1 MKINKLTWLVLFI
14 MLILSSCSEE
24 REMPAINVTSF
35 LVGGSSPELVN
46 DIYQDVPLDQ
56 PLTFRFSGAL
66 DQASIQ
72 GGIVFRKIND
82 GGNEDVDFSQSLI
95 AQNRELVIFSQGL
108 LESNSRYQITFNSFR
123 GAEGEQVTSYE
134 LNFSTAGAGLE
145 VVSVEV
151 VEGNPVHSNRILNT
165 PLNLVGRI
173 TFTSSIDQNQNF
185 ASKIGVTGPT
195 NVSLTFSILEDGKLE
210 FRSNSP
216 LRDFS
221 KYILTIETG
230 ILGPDGETK
239 EKQTRDL
246 FTMPSEQDKFP
257 RIPTEELLTKVQQQT
272 FRYFWDFAHPASG
285 MTRERNT
292 SGNLVTV
299 GGSGFGVMTI
309 IVGIERGFISREQG
323 VERWRKIVDFLETA
337 DRFHGAWS
345 HWIDGNTGKM
355 LPFSQFDNGGDL
367 VETALMVQGLLTVR
381 QYLNEQS
388 PEEKII
394 IDKITKLWEE
404 VEWSWYTRGNQN
416 VLYWHWSPEH
426 EWAINLQISGYN
438 ESLIVYVLAAASPTY
453 PIDKIVYDNGWA
465 RNGGMRNGN
474 SFYNIPL
481 PLGVN
486 YGGSLFFSHY
496 SFLGL
501 DPRNMVDQYAN
512 YWTQGVNHTLIN
524 RMHAITNPL
533 GYAGYERY
541 SWGLTASDNHEGYSA
556 HSPTNDKGVITPTAA
571 LSSMPYTP
579 EESIEALEFF
589 YYQLGDRLWGDYG
602 FYDAFNL
609 TENWFANSYL
619 AIDQGPIILMIENH
633 RTALLWDLFMKD
645 EEVKVGLDKLN
656 FNY

>member
-1 MKINKLTWLVLFI
+1 MKITNLHWLICFI
-14 MLILSSCSEE
+14 LIFSGCSEE
-24 REMPAINVTSF
+24 KELPTINVTSF
-35 LVGGSSPELVN
+35 SVGGNSPELVN

-56 PLTFRFSGAL
+56 PLTFRFSSAL
-66 DQASIQ
+66 DPASIQ
-72 GGIVFRKIND
+72 GGIEFRKIGD
-82 GGNEDVDFSQSLI
+82 GGNVAVDFSHSLI
-95 AQNRELVIFSQGL
+95 AQNRELVIFPQGL
-108 LESNSRYQITFNSFR
+108 LESNTRYQVRFNSFR
-123 GAEGEQVTSYE
+123 GASGEQVTAYE
-134 LNFSTAGAGLE
+134 LNFSTSRAGLE
-145 VVSVEV
+145 VVAVALVDS
-151 VEGNPVHSNRILNT
+151 NPVHSNRILDV
-165 PLNLVGRI
+165 PLNLIGNI
-173 TFTSSIDQNQNF
+173 SFTSAIDQNQNF
-185 ASKIGVTGPT
+185 ASKIRVTGPT
-195 NVSLTFSILEDGKLE
+195 NVSLTFSVLEDGKLE
-210 FRSNSP
+210 FRSNAP

-221 KYILTIETG
+221 KYTLTIASG
-230 ILGPDGETK
+230 ITGPDGDTK
-239 EKQTRDL
+239 ERQTRDL
-246 FTMPSEQDKFP
+246 FTLPSAQDKFP

-272 FRYFWDFAHPASG
+272 FKYFWDFAHPGSG

-309 IVGIERGFISREQG
+309 IVGIERGFISRQQG
-323 VERWRKIVDFLETA
+323 VERWRRIVDFLETA

-426 EWAINLQISGYN
+426 QWAMNLQISGYN
-438 ESLIVYVLAAASPTY
+438 ESLIAYVLAAASPTY
-453 PIDKIVYDNGWA
+453 PIEKVVYDNGWA

-474 SFYNIPL
+474 TFYNIPL

-512 YWTQGVNHTLIN
+512 YWTQGINHTLIN
-524 RMHAITNPL
+524 RMYCVTNPL
-533 GYAGYERY
+533 GFAGYRDN
-541 SWGLTASDNHEGYSA
+541 SWGLTASDNHAGYSA
-556 HSPTNDKGVITPTAA
+556 HSPTNDRGVITPTAA
-571 LSSMPYTP
+571 LSSIPYTP
-579 EESIEALEFF
+579 EESIAAMEFF
-589 YYQLGDRLWGDYG
+589 YYKLGDRLWGEYG
-602 FYDAFNL
+602 FYDAFNQ
-609 TENWFANSYL
+609 TEDWFATSYL
-619 AIDQGPIILMIENH
+619 AIDQGPIVLMIENY
-633 RTALLWDLFMKD
+633 RTALLWDLLMQD
-645 EEVKVGLDKLN
+645 QQVRQGLNKLG
-656 FNY
+656 FTY